1 MSLDTYDKR
10 RARGNT
16 ARAVARGLIAVLLL
30 VLTGVDALATALV
43 GLPPLAWIGRKLGRE
58 LADEYRRGYHD
69 AQDAEVIEGD
79 E

>member
-1 MSLDTYDKR
+1 MSLNRYDR
-10 RARGNT
+10 REARGNT
-16 ARAVARGLIAVLLL
+16 ARAVARGLLAVLLL

-58 LADEYRRGYHD
+58 LADEYRRGYHG
-69 AQDAEVIEGD
+69 ALDAEVIEGD